1 MKPVVCR
8 ISSEKRLHRK
18 ALLGGIC
25 LGVGFLAF
33 GCTAVP
39 VYQQDL
45 VSQSG
50 MLFSDSPIL
59 VPEAALLTQI
69 EPGTASDGGGQAAGC
84 SSCR

>member
-1 MKPVVCR
+1 MKCFVYR
-8 ISSEKRLHRK
+8 ICSDKRRRRLVLI
-18 ALLGGIC
+18 AGIGLGGW
-25 LGVGFLAF
+25 FLAS

-45 VSQSG
+45 VSQPG

-59 VPEAALLTQI
+59 VPEAALLTQV
-69 EPGTASDGGGQAAGC
+69 EPGTASNGGGQAAGC

>member
-1 MKPVVCR
+1 MKHFEYI
-8 ISSEKRLHRK
+8 ISSDKRRRRS

-25 LGVGFLAF
+25 LGVWFLAS

-45 VSQSG
+45 VSQPG

-59 VPEAALLTQI
+59 VPEAALLTQV
-69 EPGTASDGGGQAAGC
+69 EPGTASNGGGQAAGC